1 MIHCWESLFCSW
13 HSYIHCSHNLGIHFN
28 QVFIFRIS
36 NWMKVGDNHEKYLR
50 KHKNSHK
57 LRNPNL
63 LLLHSFPMTC
73 FPLFPIWHLSL
84 HSISSLRQ
92 RCRGQ
97 KIRNAMH
104 FSVMVFA
111 TISDH
116 PEMYRSHFLPRERL
130 TSTFNK
136 AMGFFSTDDV

>member
-1 MIHCWESLFCSW
+1 MCETTFLNTFCCC
-13 HSYIHCSHNLGIHFN
+13 YDTLL
-28 QVFIFRIS
+28 RIS

-73 FPLFPIWHLSL
+73 FLLEFCSQFGICLCIASHLCDSDAE
-84 HSISSLRQ
+84 
-92 RCRGQ
+92 GK

-116 PEMYRSHFLPRERL
+116 PEMYRSHFFASRKINEH
-130 TSTFNK
+130 F
-136 AMGFFSTDDV
+136 